1 MLKSKNLTKK
11 STSNFE
17 KINKFILVLF
27 FISGIFL
34 LFATACFN
42 FLALYELG
50 YFNLADLQYT
60 LIKVTGVFGL
70 TYLVLNG
77 IEALLDGSR
86 Q

>member
-11 STSNFE
+11 SISNFE

-27 FISGIFL
+27 FISTGLL

-50 YFNLADLQYT
+50 YINLSNLQYT
-60 LIKVTGVFGL
+60 LIKVTGVLGIAYSVLIILEGL
-70 TYLVLNG
+70 LNG
-77 IEALLDGSR
+77 SR
-86 Q
+86 